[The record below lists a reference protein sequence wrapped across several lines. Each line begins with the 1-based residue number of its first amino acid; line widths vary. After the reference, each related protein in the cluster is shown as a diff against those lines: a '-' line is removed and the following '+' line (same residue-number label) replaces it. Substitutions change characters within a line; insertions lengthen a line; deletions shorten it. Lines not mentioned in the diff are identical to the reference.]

1 MFISIKMSAEKKLPK
16 VWYPPQ
22 EVILKSWGE
31 AAACYRFMHYQSFL
45 KYKKSN
51 MRFTLPVIVL
61 STLTGTANFAQE
73 QFPLSLQPYVAPTIG
88 GMNLVAGLIATI
100 AQFLKISELMES
112 HRVAAMT
119 YGKFSRTIR
128 LELALPLTE
137 RTKDG
142 SFMIEDCRAEYD
154 RMIEQSPPIPSDILK
169 DFEREF
175 PYDNKFYKPEIMH
188 IQPIKL
194 YNAIKENQIVSK
206 ISGIIPTNK
215 TKEELVKEVTQ
226 IRNSGMGHVTAPTTR
241 VRFDLEQQKKER
253 DAELEALRSRTKV
266 SLVKQSVTSELQ
278 KRVAMMATEVPEET
292 PPPSPEH
299 PMQEEGELEE
309 VVVTEEPNSEGEE
322 DEAD

>member
-1 MFISIKMSAEKKLPK
+1 
-16 VWYPPQ
+16 
-22 EVILKSWGE
+22 
-31 AAACYRFMHYQSFL
+31 MHYQSFL
-45 KYKKSN
+45 KYRKSN

-73 QFPLSLQPYVAPTIG
+73 QFPPNLKPYVAPTIG
-88 GMNLVAGLIATI
+88 GMNLIAGLIATI
-100 AQFLKISELMES
+100 AQFLKVSELMES

-128 LELALPLTE
+128 LELALPLSE

-154 RMIEQSPPIPSDILK
+154 RLIEQSPPIPSDILSA
-169 DFEREF
+169 FEKEF

-194 YNAIKENQIVSK
+194 YSAIKENQLVSK
-206 ISGIIPTNK
+206 ITGMIPTNK
-215 TKEELVKEVTQ
+215 TKDELMKEVKE
-226 IRNSGMGHVTAPTTR
+226 IRNSGMGKITAPVER

-253 DAELEALRSRTKV
+253 DAELEALRSQTKV
-266 SLVKQSVTSELQ
+266 SLVKQNVTSELQ
-278 KRVAMMATEVPEET
+278 KRVAMMATEVPAET
-292 PPPSPEH
+292 PPPSPERE
-299 PMQEEGELEE
+299 MEDDTEALEE
-309 VVVTEEPNSEGEE
+309 VVTEEPQENSEGEE

>member
-1 MFISIKMSAEKKLPK
+1 MSAEKKLPK

-45 KYKKSN
+45 KYRKSN

-73 QFPLSLQPYVAPTIG
+73 QFPVGLQPYVAPTIG
-88 GMNLVAGLIATI
+88 GMNLIAGLIATI
-100 AQFLKISELMES
+100 AQFLKVSELMES

-128 LELALPLTE
+128 LELALPLSE

-169 DFEREF
+169 AFEKEF

-194 YNAIKENQIVSK
+194 YSAIKENQLVSK
-206 ISGIIPTNK
+206 ITGMIPTNK
-215 TKEELVKEVTQ
+215 TKDELIKEVKE
-226 IRNSGMGHVTAPTTR
+226 IRNSGMGKITAPVER

-253 DAELEALRSRTKV
+253 DAELEALRSQTKV
-266 SLVKQSVTSELQ
+266 SLVKQNVTSELQ
-278 KRVAMMATEVPEET
+278 KRVAMMATEVPAET

-299 PMQEEGELEE
+299 EMEDDTEPLEE
-309 VVVTEEPNSEGEE
+309 VVTEEPPENSEGEE